1 MGKITASGRSYRKKE
16 SGTTR
21 KKVETGEVKKL
32 SFSSLLDIDRNEAV
46 GFDSIDYTKLDLEDL
61 LDDIHEAGENLK
73 EVPTLQNVKLYKS
86 SVSRFLKFVVKNS
99 LETETTAGSNFNP
112 LKKQKKYTII
122 RVVDEK
128 LERLAAGVLQNQSD
142 KLSILEKIEE
152 INGLIV
158 NLLK

>member
-16 SGTTR
+16 SGHSR
-21 KKVETGEVKKL
+21 KKVDSAEVKKL

-73 EVPTLQNVKLYKS
+73 EVPTLQNVKLYKG
-86 SVSRFLKFVVKNS
+86 SVSKFLKFIVKNS

>member
-1 MGKITASGRSYRKKE
+1 MGKITASGRSFRKKN
-16 SGTTR
+16 SGTSR
-21 KKVETGEVKKL
+21 KKVDKSEVKKL
-32 SFSSLLDIDRNEAV
+32 NFSSLLEIDRNEAV
-46 GFDSIDYTKLDLEDL
+46 GFDSIDYSKLDLEDL

-73 EVPTLQNVKLYKS
+73 EVPTFQNVKFYKGA
-86 SVSRFLKFVVKNS
+86 VSKFLKFIVKNS

-142 KLSILEKIEE
+142 KLLILEKIEE

>member
-1 MGKITASGRSYRKKE
+1 MEKITASGRSYREKK
-16 SGTTR
+16 SGSSR
-21 KKVETGEVKKL
+21 KKIDKSEVNKL
-32 SFSSLLDIDRNEAV
+32 SFSSLLDIDRSEAIV
-46 GFDSIDYTKLDLEDL
+46 FDSIDSSESLLEDL
-61 LDDIHEAGENLK
+61 LDDIHEYGENLK
-73 EVPTLQNVKLYKS
+73 EVPTLVNVKIYKGA
-86 SVSRFLKFVVKNS
+86 VSKFLKFVVKNS
-99 LETETTAGSNFNP
+99 LEVETTAGSNFNP

-142 KLSILEKIEE
+142 KLFILEKIEE

>member
-1 MGKITASGRSYRKKE
+1 MGKISAADRSFRKKK
-16 SGTTR
+16 SSTPR
-21 KKVETGEVKKL
+21 KKVDSGPVEKL
-32 SFSSLLDIDRNEAV
+32 SFSSLLNVGKNEAV
-46 GFDSIDYTKLDLEDL
+46 DFEDIDYSNLDLEDL
-61 LDDIHEAGENLK
+61 LDSIHEAGDALK
-73 EVPTLQNVKLYKS
+73 DIPTLQNVKTYKS
-86 SVSRFLKFVVKNS
+86 AVSKFLNFIVKNS
-99 LETETTAGSNFNP
+99 LETKTTAGSNFNP

-142 KLSILEKIEE
+142 KLYILEKIEE

>member
-1 MGKITASGRSYRKKE
+1 MEKIGASNRSYRRK
-16 SGTTR
+16 STGTSS
-21 KKVETGEVKKL
+21 KKVDKNEFAKL
-32 SFSSLLDIDRNEAV
+32 TFSSILDIDRKEITDL
-46 GFDSIDYTKLDLEDL
+46 DSIDYSDLDLEEL
-61 LDDIHEAGENLK
+61 LDEIHEAGEALK
-73 EVPTLQNVKLYKS
+73 EVPTLENVKNYKG

-99 LETETTAGSNFNP
+99 LKTETTAGVNFNP
-112 LKKQKKYTII
+112 LKKQKRYTII

-142 KLSILEKIEE
+142 KLYILEKIEE

>member
-1 MGKITASGRSYRKKE
+1 MEKITASGRSYRKKN
-16 SGTTR
+16 SSTSR
-21 KKVETGEVKKL
+21 KKVDKSEVKKL
-32 SFSSLLDIDRNEAV
+32 SFSSLLDIDKNQAV
-46 GFDSIDYTKLDLEDL
+46 GFDSIDYSDLDLEDL
-61 LDDIHEAGENLK
+61 LDSIHEAGENLK
-73 EVPTLQNVKLYKS
+73 ELPTLQNVKVYKGA
-86 SVSRFLKFVVKNS
+86 VSKFLRFVVKNS
-99 LETETTAGSNFNP
+99 LEVDTSAGSNFNP

-142 KLSILEKIEE
+142 KLFILEKIEE

>member
-1 MGKITASGRSYRKKE
+1 MEKIGASNRSYRRK
-16 SGTTR
+16 STGTSS
-21 KKVETGEVKKL
+21 KKVDKNDIGKL
-32 SFSSLLDIDRNEAV
+32 TFSSILDIDKKEIT
-46 GFDSIDYTKLDLEDL
+46 GLDFIDYSNLDLEEL
-61 LDDIHEAGENLK
+61 LDEIHESGEALK
-73 EVPTLQNVKLYKS
+73 EVPTLENVKSYKV

-99 LETETTAGSNFNP
+99 LKTETAAGANFNP
-112 LKKQKKYTII
+112 LKKQKRYTII

-142 KLSILEKIEE
+142 KLYILEKIEE